1 MGLLA
6 AVTALLAACGGGS
19 SDSML
24 LTLPT
29 SPVVNTLA
37 TTVDGGPSA
46 VVQADGITPNLLYA
60 SVTIC
65 APGSTSNCQTIDH
78 VQIDTESVGLRI
90 MGSVLGSSLVAALT
104 PLSTSGGQP
113 VFECAPFADGY
124 SWGPLLTVDIRFTS
138 DEKAGSV
145 PVQIIEDPTSVNIPA
160 VPADCQAAAGSNFAE
175 NTPATFGAN
184 GLLGVGTKLQDCGS
198 DCVSAAVP
206 GSYYACSS
214 ATSSGSC
221 SDVTMSLA
229 SQVQN
234 PAALIAGSD
243 NNGVAIQLPLVN
255 APGAVS
261 VNGTLYF
268 GVGTQSN
275 NPLGSATIFQVDSQ
289 YGEFVNTQFSGAD
302 LPQSL
307 LDIGSYAY
315 YFDSGLTQ
323 CTDLPGLYCPAS
335 TTAFTAT
342 IQGQSAVGSPTG
354 TQVSVGFDIGNAD
367 SLFQSED
374 AALPTLGATG
384 FMTSTFDW
392 GLPFFYGR
400 TLYVVFEGKSA
411 AGSGQT
417 GPYMAF

>member
-1 MGLLA
+1 MGLPV

-19 SDSML
+19 NS
-24 LTLPT
+24 TLSTLITP
-29 SPVVNTLA
+29 PVVNTMA

-46 VVQADGITPNLLYA
+46 IVQADGINPNILYT

-90 MGSVLGSSLVAALT
+90 MGSLLDSSLFAALKQT
-104 PLSTSGGQP
+104 STSAGQP

-124 SWGPLLTVDIRFTS
+124 SWGPLSTVDIRFTS
-138 DEKAGSV
+138 DEKASSV
-145 PVQIIEDPTSVNIPA
+145 LMQIIEDPSSVSIPA
-160 VPADCQAAAGSNFAE
+160 VPGDCQTAAGMNFAE

-184 GLLGVGTKLQDCGS
+184 GLLGVGTLLQDCGS
-198 DCVSAAVP
+198 ACVSATVA
-206 GSYYACSS
+206 GSYYACTS

-221 SDVTMSLA
+221 SDITMSLA
-229 SQVQN
+229 NQVQN
-234 PAALIAGSD
+234 PAALISGAD
-243 NNGVAIQLPLVN
+243 NNGVAIQLPAVS

-261 VNGTLYF
+261 VDGTLYF

-289 YGEFVNTQFSGAD
+289 YGEFIDTQFSGTD
-302 LPQSL
+302 LPYSV

-315 YFDSGLTQ
+315 YFDASLTQ
-323 CTDLPGLYCPAS
+323 CTDLTGLYCPAS
-335 TTAFTAT
+335 ATAFTAT

-354 TQVSVGFDIGNAD
+354 TQVSAGFDIGNAD
-367 SLFQSED
+367 SLFQSGD

-384 FMTSTFDW
+384 TTGTFDW

-411 AGSGQT
+411 AGSSQA